1 MDWIRPVIIMLLT
14 VGLLSH
20 VVAGERLDMPNRDTE
35 WDWDMLYDEYENE
48 FWVCRGV
55 QTEQLADAH
64 LCSPNSR
71 DDDRW
76 PEQRVC
82 W

>member
-1 MDWIRPVIIMLLT
+1 MDYTRPLIVILLIID
-14 VGLLSH
+14 LLSYA
-20 VVAGERLDMPNRDTE
+20 VADQRLAVTHRDTE

-55 QTEQLADAH
+55 QTEQLADDQ
-64 LCSPNSR
+64 LCSPDDR

-76 PEQRVC
+76 PEQQVC

>member
-1 MDWIRPVIIMLLT
+1 MDYTQVAQIALLIL
-14 VGLLSH
+14 GLFNH
-20 VVAGERLDMPNRDTE
+20 AVADERLDLANRDTE

-55 QTEQLADAH
+55 QTEQLAEDH
-64 LCSPNSR
+64 FCSPYSQ

-76 PEQRVC
+76 PETQVC

>member
-1 MDWIRPVIIMLLT
+1 MYFSRPVMILLLT
-14 VGLLSH
+14 IGLLGYA
-20 VVAGERLDMPNRDTE
+20 VADERLDVPNRDTE

-55 QTEQLADAH
+55 QTQQLADDQ
-64 LCSPNSR
+64 LCSLSSK

-76 PEQRVC
+76 PEQQVC